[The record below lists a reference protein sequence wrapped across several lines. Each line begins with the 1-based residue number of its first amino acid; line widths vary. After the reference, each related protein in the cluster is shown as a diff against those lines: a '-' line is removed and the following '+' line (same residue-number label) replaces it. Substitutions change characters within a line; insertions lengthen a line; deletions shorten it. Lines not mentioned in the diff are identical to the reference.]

1 MKIYLSCDELS
12 GGGEMSRYDVV
23 IAYRICPKLGRG
35 AFKLSGWDKLKLSE
49 VCLRSFLDS
58 LSNVDFK
65 IYAILDGCPPQY
77 DALFR
82 DLIPSDN
89 LEILHFP
96 GIGNHAT
103 FIEQIKI
110 LLNQNESEIV
120 YFAEDDYFYDKGFDE
135 MIELIRNR
143 RNVDFVTPYDH
154 PDYYQ
159 DKTDPR
165 KPAFLVKLHDY
176 KSKIIFEKRHWRTVS
191 STCCT
196 FLTTKTTLKKTAQ
209 YFRLYP
215 KLGDYGMWL
224 TLTKMGLRATLVR
237 KPLLTAKIYAYALK
251 RMLIG
256 RPYKLWAPIP
266 SIATHMV
273 ELYLAPGIDWASLIK
288 QYDR

>member
-1 MKIYLSCDELS
+1 MV
-12 GGGEMSRYDVV
+12 RYDVV
-23 IAYRICPKLGRG
+23 IAYRICPKLSRG

-49 VCLRSFLDS
+49 ICLKSFLDS
-58 LSNVDFK
+58 LSGIDFK
-65 IYAILDGCPPQY
+65 IYSILDGCPPQY

-89 LEILHFP
+89 LEIIHFQ
-96 GIGNHAT
+96 GIGNYAT
-103 FIEQIKI
+103 FIEQIRI

-143 RNVDFVTPYDH
+143 KDVDFVTPYDH

-159 DKTDPR
+159 DKPDPR

-196 FLTTKTTLKKTAQ
+196 FLTTKATLKKTAK

-215 KLGDYGMWL
+215 KLGDYDMWL
-224 TLTKMGLRATLVR
+224 TLTKMSLKATLIR
-237 KPLLTAKIYAYALK
+237 KPLLTAKVYAYALK

-273 ELYLAPGIDWASLIK
+273 ELYLAPGVDWASLIK
-288 QYDR
+288 RYDR